1 MIYPNGIVSV
11 SKLREMVYSKEYIVW
26 FEPNDQPADWDWKT
40 QGFYHSPHRTKI
52 TTQADLLEAI
62 KKEYDKEGR
71 IAYEIT
77 DVYYTNHPY
86 VGEEIKHIE
95 ETFIWQYT
103 SNFGRKLSYKVCP
116 CSYLGESPKHIPLE
130 IVCYEDGFNSS
141 CFQICSWERDSE
153 GYEFHSCGSRLFEY
167 VEEEDIPRFWNIIKE
182 IDDFLAKRFKQ
193 END

>member
-1 MIYPNGIVSV
+1 MIYPNGTVLV
-11 SKLREMVYSKEYIVW
+11 SKLREMVYSKEYTVW
-26 FEPNDQPADWDWKT
+26 FEPNDQPADWDWKS
-40 QGFYHSPHRTKI
+40 QGFYRSPHRTKI

-71 IAYEIT
+71 IIYETT
-77 DVYYTNHPY
+77 DIYYVNHPY
-86 VGEEIKHIE
+86 EGEEVKHIE

-103 SNFGRKLSYKVCP
+103 SKFGRKLSYKVCP

-130 IVCYEDGFNSS
+130 IVCYEDGFNGS
-141 CFQICSWERDSE
+141 CFQICSWGRDNE
-153 GYEFHSCGSRLFEY
+153 GYEFHSCGSRLFDY
-167 VEEEDIPRFWNIIKE
+167 VEKEDVPRLWNIIKE